1 MDDINDFAAF
11 GEKLADVSGEI
22 ILRYWRSQLEVIR
35 KLDESPVTRADR
47 EAEKKIRELIE
58 AEYPHHGISGEEF
71 GNVRLDAEYIWSLD
85 PIDGTKAFISGSP
98 LFGTLIALLKNGAPI
113 MGIINIPATGE
124 RWIGGKDLPSNLN
137 GVEVKVRKG
146 LDLSKATLA
155 STSPKMFLG
164 RDAER
169 IQRVQDLS
177 LIHI

>member
-11 GEKLADVSGEI
+11 GEKLADASGKI
-22 ILRYWRSQLEVIR
+22 ILSYWRSQLEVIR
-35 KLDESPVTRADR
+35 KSDESPVTRADR

-85 PIDGTKAFISGSP
+85 PIDGTKAFIRGSP

-124 RWIGGKDLPSNLN
+124 RWIGGKDLPANLN
-137 GVEVKVRKG
+137 GVEVRVRKG
-146 LDLSKATLA
+146 LDISEATLA
-155 STSPKMFLG
+155 
-164 RDAER
+164 
-169 IQRVQDLS
+169 
-177 LIHI
+177 